1 MTKIF
6 IDTNIF
12 LGLYESNKD
21 TIEIFKDIEKLKS
34 KLVFSRQVYDEFL
47 RNRDRI
53 LRKLK
58 NNIET
63 INKIGMHSTSL
74 VQSSTEYEQLKKI
87 KTDFIKINQS
97 LIQKIEEMIVDSSKD
112 PIFSQ
117 FTQLYNI
124 TSVMRIEKSDTLIQ
138 KAFFRKLAGNPPIS
152 SKKDTI
158 GDEIIWESLLEHVT
172 DDLILISRDN
182 TYKEYSTFLIDE
194 YRNKTK
200 KSLFIVE
207 TLSEALKYVGEE
219 PSDKLV
225 QFEEE
230 QKNHIH
236 HTATDMSNTLER
248 LSSLAG
254 AIDRSHIASLAS
266 LGSIAKT
273 MDRTHIAGLGSLVEA
288 MDRSHIASLGSI
300 AETMDRTHIAGL
312 SSLVEEANKSYM
324 ASLGSIAEA
333 TERWNSLVRAMDI
346 PPFMRQSE
354 IVERLLDSPIRDLN
368 YLSSEYDSNTSEWFE
383 GDVNENQEESAP
395 DESSRKK
402 DHTAEETQVE
412 TKADKDIEQ

>member
-6 IDTNIF
+6 IDTNVF

-53 LRKLK
+53 LRKLRY
-58 NNIET
+58 NIET

-74 VQSSTEYEQLKKI
+74 IQSSAEYEQLKKI
-87 KTDFIKINQS
+87 KRDFSKINQS

-117 FTQLYNI
+117 FTQLYNN

-172 DDLILISRDN
+172 DDLILISRDS
-182 TYKEYSTFLIDE
+182 TYKEYSTFLTDE
-194 YRNKTK
+194 YLNKTK

-230 QKNHIH
+230 QRNHIH
-236 HTATDMSNTLER
+236 YTVSDMSDTLER

-254 AIDRSHIASLAS
+254 AIDRSYVAS
-266 LGSIAKT
+266 LGSIAET
-273 MDRTHIAGLGSLVEA
+273 MGRTHIAGLDGLVEA
-288 MDRSHIASLGSI
+288 MDRSHIAGLGNL
-300 AETMDRTHIAGL
+300 AETMMDR
-312 SSLVEEANKSYM
+312 SYA
-324 ASLGSIAEA
+324 ASLSNIAK
-333 TERWNSLVRAMDI
+333 AMDVSPAI
-346 PPFMRQSE
+346 RLSDMIERTDMSVRNFDYLPMGCDSE
-354 IVERLLDSPIRDLN
+354 TNEWLERN
-368 YLSSEYDSNTSEWFE
+368 VN
-383 GDVNENQEESAP
+383 GDQEECISDKP
-395 DESSRKK
+395 SRKK
-402 DHTAEETQVE
+402 DYTAEGTQVE
-412 TKADKDIEQ
+412 TKTDKDVEQ